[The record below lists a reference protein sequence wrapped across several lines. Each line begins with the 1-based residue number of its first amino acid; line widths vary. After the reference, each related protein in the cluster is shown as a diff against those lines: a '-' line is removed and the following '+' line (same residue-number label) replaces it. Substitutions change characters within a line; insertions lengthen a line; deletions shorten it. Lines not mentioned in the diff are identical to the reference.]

1 MTENP
6 DPHNQEPADSGPIN
20 LGPIDSGPVNSGPI
34 NSGPELTGPS
44 FPPPPAPYFVAPQAQ
59 PPTPGKSARQG
70 LSAPAAVLISGFT
83 ALIVGG
89 VAGLAGYTL
98 GSNGDST
105 SATSETVVLP
115 QVSEVSDTDAA
126 DIAGIAEAVLP
137 SVVSIL
143 IEAGDES
150 GSGSGFIIQSNGY
163 ILTNNHVAAPAA
175 NGGELTVVFDNGDK
189 AKAKIVGRN
198 TSYDLAVLKVD
209 REGLPATILGDSA
222 QVKVGEVV
230 IAIGAPL
237 GLNGTV
243 TAGIISSLDRPVT
256 AGGSGDLAFINAI
269 QTDAAINPGN
279 SGGPLLDGAG
289 RVIGVNSAIAT
300 IARSL
305 NGEAGS
311 IGLGFAIPINTAKRI
326 AEEIIATGDSNTP
339 IIGVVLNSAYAGD
352 GAEVG
357 ELTAGGPAEEAG
369 IRVGDVITSLNGRQV
384 ADSTELVVAIRSYA
398 PGESVVIDLER
409 NGQAQTVTLVL
420 GSSTDIG

>member
-6 DPHNQEPADSGPIN
+6 NPDPSTPDPTVQN
-20 LGPIDSGPVNSGPI
+20 PVYQ
-34 NSGPELTGPS
+34 
-44 FPPPPAPYFVAPQAQ
+44 PPAPSFVAPPVQ
-59 PPTPGKSARQG
+59 PPVPSKTSRNG
-70 LSAPAAVLISGFT
+70 LSAPATVLISAFT

-89 VAGLAGYTL
+89 VAGIAGYTV
-98 GSNGDST
+98 GSSVDST
-105 SATSETVVLP
+105 TTSNQTVVLP
-115 QVSEVSDTDAA
+115 QVTDVSDTESASIA
-126 DIAGIAEAVLP
+126 DIAEAVLP

-175 NGGELTVVFDNGDK
+175 NGGELTVVFDNGEK

-209 REGLPATILGDSA
+209 REGLPTSVLGDSE
-222 QVKVGEVV
+222 QVKVGELV

-289 RVIGVNSAIAT
+289 RVIGINSAIAT
-300 IARSL
+300 LAQSTSI
-305 NGEAGS
+305 EAGS

-339 IIGVVLNSAYAGD
+339 IIGVVLNTAYVGD

-357 ELTAGGPAEEAG
+357 ELTSGGPAEEAG
-369 IRVGDVITSLNGRQV
+369 IRVGDVITALNGRQV

-398 PGESVVIDLER
+398 PGESVEIDLER
-409 NGQAQTVTLVL
+409 NGQQQTVTLVL

>member
-1 MTENP
+1 MTEHP
-6 DPHNQEPADSGPIN
+6 DPQPPIHDPQP
-20 LGPIDSGPVNSGPI
+20 PI
-34 NSGPELTGPS
+34 PS
-44 FPPPPAPYFVAPQAQ
+44 YVSPSYVAPPPLPAPPSN
-59 PPTPGKSARQG
+59 PGKPSRQG
-70 LSAPAAVLISGFT
+70 LSAPATVLISAFT

-89 VAGLAGYTL
+89 VAGIAGYTL
-98 GSNGDST
+98 GSSVDST
-105 SATSETVVLP
+105 TTSNQTVVLP
-115 QVSEVSDTDAA
+115 QVTDVSDTNSASIA
-126 DIAGIAEAVLP
+126 DIAEAVLP

-163 ILTNNHVAAPAA
+163 ILTNNHVAAPAV
-175 NGGELTVVFDNGDK
+175 NGGELTVVFDNGEK
-189 AKAKIVGRN
+189 AEAKIVGRN

-209 REGLPATILGDSA
+209 REGLPTSVLGDSA
-222 QVKVGEVV
+222 QVKVGELV

-289 RVIGVNSAIAT
+289 RVIGINSAIAT
-300 IARSL
+300 LAGSVG
-305 NGEAGS
+305 GEAGS

-339 IIGVVLNSAYAGD
+339 IIGVVLNTAYVGE

-369 IRVGDVITSLNGRQV
+369 IRVGDVITELNGRQV

-398 PGESVVIDLER
+398 PGESVEINLER
-409 NGQAQTVTLVL
+409 NGQQQTVTLIL

>member
-6 DPHNQEPADSGPIN
+6 NSDPSTPNPSTPDPYIPAPTVQN
-20 LGPIDSGPVNSGPI
+20 PMYQ
-34 NSGPELTGPS
+34 
-44 FPPPPAPYFVAPQAQ
+44 PPAPSFVAPPVQ
-59 PPTPGKSARQG
+59 PPAPGKTSRNG
-70 LSAPAAVLISGFT
+70 LSAPATVLISAFT

-89 VAGLAGYTL
+89 VAGIAGYTV
-98 GSNGDST
+98 GSSVDST
-105 SATSETVVLP
+105 TTSNQTVVLP
-115 QVSEVSDTDAA
+115 QVTDVSDTESASIA
-126 DIAGIAEAVLP
+126 DIAEAVLP

-175 NGGELTVVFDNGDK
+175 NGGELTVVFDNGEK

-209 REGLPATILGDSA
+209 RESLPTSVLGDSE
-222 QVKVGEVV
+222 QVKVGELV

-289 RVIGVNSAIAT
+289 RVIGINSAIAT
-300 IARSL
+300 LAQSIST
-305 NGEAGS
+305 EAGS

-339 IIGVVLNSAYAGD
+339 IIGVVLNTAYVGD

-357 ELTAGGPAEEAG
+357 ELTSGGPAEEAG
-369 IRVGDVITSLNGRQV
+369 IRVGDVITALNGRQV

-398 PGESVVIDLER
+398 PGESVEIDLER
-409 NGQAQTVTLVL
+409 NGQQQTVTLVL

>member
-1 MTENP
+1 MY
-6 DPHNQEPADSGPIN
+6 Q
-20 LGPIDSGPVNSGPI
+20 
-34 NSGPELTGPS
+34 
-44 FPPPPAPYFVAPQAQ
+44 PPAPSFVAPPVQ
-59 PPTPGKSARQG
+59 PPVPSKTSRNG
-70 LSAPAAVLISGFT
+70 LSAPATVLISAFT

-89 VAGLAGYTL
+89 VAGIAGYTV
-98 GSNGDST
+98 GSSVDST
-105 SATSETVVLP
+105 TTSNQTVVLP
-115 QVSEVSDTDAA
+115 QVTDVSDTESASIA
-126 DIAGIAEAVLP
+126 DIAEAVLP

-175 NGGELTVVFDNGDK
+175 NGGELTVVFDNGEK

-209 REGLPATILGDSA
+209 REGLPTSVLGDSE
-222 QVKVGEVV
+222 QVKVGELV

-289 RVIGVNSAIAT
+289 RVIGINSAIAT
-300 IARSL
+300 LAQSIST
-305 NGEAGS
+305 EAGS

-339 IIGVVLNSAYAGD
+339 IIGVVLNTAYVGD

-357 ELTAGGPAEEAG
+357 ELTTGGPAEEAG
-369 IRVGDVITSLNGRQV
+369 IRVGDVITALNGRQV

-398 PGESVVIDLER
+398 PGESVEIDLER
-409 NGQAQTVTLVL
+409 NGQQQTVTLVL